1 MRQPEV
7 RLPEDGL
14 EGVGGVRDDHFVGG
28 FVVGKEFEAVADP
41 DGYFWE
47 VGFGDADDSLGCGVS

>member
-7 RLPEDGL
+7 RLLEDGL

-41 DGYFWE
+41 DGE